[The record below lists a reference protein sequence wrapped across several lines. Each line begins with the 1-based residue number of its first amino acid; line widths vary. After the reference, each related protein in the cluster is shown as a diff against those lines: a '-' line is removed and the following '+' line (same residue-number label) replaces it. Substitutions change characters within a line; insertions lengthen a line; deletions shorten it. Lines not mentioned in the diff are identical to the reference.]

1 MSESSVV
8 TDLRNLKA
16 TNHEVRL
23 FAVINLRR
31 FLESNPEEFRERMV
45 RKSLQTLTK
54 DENDQV
60 REATII
66 TLIGTA
72 RETPKLVAPLV
83 FSILTDPQDPNPG
96 IRSYALEW
104 LSEKGHSK
112 LPDFT
117 MKALKDPS
125 KAVLNTALN
134 IVIKHQ
140 IKGVEPILLRL
151 LETETGGLRRTVI
164 YALGKLKTPRAI
176 GVLIEIM
183 RNPEFD
189 DLTRNQAGSAL
200 ERMEEK
206 ASPEVLISFIENLSD
221 SNDYVRETAAAF
233 LKKSESEVI
242 KTVIE
247 QGKLDLLALLHL
259 GTRTTKQNFDTAV
272 SALQTQ
278 MTFAI
283 EDLRNRVSNKVQFQY
298 SELSNELQLTELA
311 IKILIE
317 EMLKLQLY
325 PLSDG
330 TIFTD
335 SGLKQL
341 VRAEFEQFNVI
352 QLPALL
358 QRYPFDQ
365 IGKDILETVISEI
378 SGTSRLSP
386 EIYITEALLSK
397 ISDDIQNIGYLSLL
411 DLSKQTNVDS
421 ERIREVILP
430 KIHHPTDGWLNSEEV
445 FITQRFVKEKWKTN
459 LAQYKI
465 QEFNRF
471 VQELGNPQ
479 IEFREFMEF
488 INGTHP
494 GRWLEGLQVFIDHSE
509 LAKIEHDIN
518 NLGETEVEHLLAV
531 IGIDFSVFLD
541 SLVKSI
547 NVQVVR
553 VDSGKVSSIKNILD
567 QVKDYYDTYGYLH
580 MEQFIKES
588 GFNGLNTEIQ
598 RQISEFL
605 LQEYVSRQDKE
616 GRYFIQEHLLT
627 RVQNE
632 ISTHPRINF
641 DVLAFKLEL
650 PDFILRIIVHEIL
663 QLSGIT
669 NSVGEFITEKGIQQE
684 IKGIIEYRQELALS
698 ELGEILDVDINQNQ
712 LDFFHKLIDENE
724 KLVRTTDERIL
735 TLKNAAGRILY
746 FINRPEQQAKKTIRW
761 GDFSMLNI
769 PPDLIQRMVTS
780 MVQNNMLPG
789 SLNKSGYHPK

>member
-16 TNHEVRL
+16 KNHEVRL
-23 FAVINLRR
+23 SAVINLRR
-31 FLESNPEEFRERMV
+31 FLESSPEEFRERMV

-54 DENDQV
+54 DGNDQV
-60 REATII
+60 REAAII

-83 FSILTDPQDPNPG
+83 FSILSDPQDPNPG

-117 MKALKDPS
+117 IKALKDPN

-134 IVIKHQ
+134 IVVKHQ

-176 GVLIEIM
+176 GALIEIM

-189 DLTRNQAGSAL
+189 DLTRNQASSAL
-200 ERMEEK
+200 EHMEEK
-206 ASPEVLISFIENLSD
+206 LSPEVTISFIENLTD
-221 SNDYVRETAAAF
+221 SNEYVRETAAAF
-233 LKKSESEVI
+233 LKKSESEII

-259 GTRTTKQNFDTAV
+259 GTRNTKQNFDSAV
-272 SALQTQ
+272 SALQNQ
-278 MTFAI
+278 MSFAI
-283 EDLRNRVSNKVQFQY
+283 EDFRSRVSNKSQFHY
-298 SELSNELQLTELA
+298 SELANEFQLTELT

-317 EMLKLQLY
+317 DMLKLQLY

-330 TIFTD
+330 TIFTEN
-335 SGLKQL
+335 GLKKL
-341 VRAEFEQFNVI
+341 IKAEFEQFDVI
-352 QLPALL
+352 QLPILL
-358 QRYPFDQ
+358 QRSPFDQ
-365 IGKDILETVISEI
+365 IGKDILETVVSEI
-378 SGTSRLSP
+378 SGTNRLSP
-386 EIYITEALLSK
+386 EIYITEALLSE
-397 ISDDIQNIGYLSLL
+397 ISDDIQNKGYFSLL
-411 DLSKQTNVDS
+411 DLSKRTNVS
-421 ERIREVILP
+421 PERIREVILP
-430 KIHHPTDGWLNSEEV
+430 KIYDPTDGWLNSEEV
-445 FITQRFVKEKWKTN
+445 FLTRRFVREKWRMN

-465 QEFNRF
+465 QGFNKF
-471 VQELGNPQ
+471 IQELGNPQ
-479 IEFREFMEF
+479 IEFREFVDF
-488 INGTHP
+488 INGVHP
-494 GRWLEGLQVFIDHSE
+494 GRWLEGLQVFIDLSE

-518 NLGETEVEHLLAV
+518 NLGETEVQHLLPV
-531 IGIDFSVFLD
+531 IGIDFSDFLD

-547 NVQVVR
+547 KLQVFR
-553 VDSGKVSSIKNILD
+553 VDSGKVTSIKNVLD
-567 QVKDYYDTYGYLH
+567 LVKDHYDKHGYLH
-580 MEQFIKES
+580 LEQFIQES
-588 GFNGLNTEIQ
+588 GFSRLSTEIK

-605 LQEYVSRQDKE
+605 LQEYVSRQDKD
-616 GRYFIQEHLLT
+616 GRYYIEESLLT

-650 PDFILRIIVHEIL
+650 PDSILRIIVHEVL

-669 NSVGEFITEKGIQQE
+669 NSVGEFITERGILQE
-684 IKGIIEYRQELALS
+684 INGILEYRQELALA
-698 ELGEILDVDINQNQ
+698 ELGEILDLDLGQSQ
-712 LDFFHKLIDENE
+712 LDLFHKLIDKNE
-724 KLVRTTDERIL
+724 KLVRTSDERIL
-735 TLKNAAGRILY
+735 TLKNAAGRVLY
-746 FINRPEQQAKKTIRW
+746 FINRPEQQAKKIIRW
-761 GDFSMLNI
+761 GDFSTLNI
-769 PPDLIQRMVTS
+769 PPDLIRRMVTS